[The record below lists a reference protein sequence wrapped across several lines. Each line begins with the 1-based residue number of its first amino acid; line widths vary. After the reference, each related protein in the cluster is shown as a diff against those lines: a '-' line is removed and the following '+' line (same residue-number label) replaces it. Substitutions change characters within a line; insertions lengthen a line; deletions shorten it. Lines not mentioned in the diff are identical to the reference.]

1 MKDQFGQKKAKFII
15 KNGEWLHKGNENR
28 YVLLLDSKIIG
39 YFGFIPTKLIVNDK
53 QINGIWWTDLIISH
67 EYRGRGYQTII
78 DNFVKSRSGIKLGF
92 CNNTAAKI
100 HSKHNWKVYTN
111 SKILLLPID
120 VNNIPVLKNN
130 YLIKYISKFIL
141 YMVKKSLH
149 KFKPRWSI
157 IDKTPKPGFYSKLF
171 LLSLNNSLVNI
182 DRNKKYLNWRYFNSP
197 YFGDYKFYFCDISEY
212 VKVALIA
219 RIMRGN
225 NGPQMRIVE
234 LFGTIRNRKA
244 VKDLIKTVVSD
255 AIKLGVVQITIMETN
270 LKLQSL
276 LFQCGFLLFR
286 RVNFVCQYN
295 DAEIRKSISRV
306 RLSFGDSDN
315 DFLD

>member
-1 MKDQFGQKKAKFII
+1 MILPQKYIF
-15 KNGEWLHKGNENR
+15 
-28 YVLLLDSKIIG
+28 
-39 YFGFIPTKLIVNDK
+39 
-53 QINGIWWTDLIISH
+53 
-67 EYRGRGYQTII
+67 
-78 DNFVKSRSGIKLGF
+78 
-92 CNNTAAKI
+92 
-100 HSKHNWKVYTN
+100 KHNWKVYTN
-111 SKILLLPID
+111 SKIMLLPID
-120 VNNIPVLKNN
+120 VNKIPVLKNN
-130 YLIKYISKFIL
+130 YLLKNLSKFIL
-141 YMVKKSLH
+141 FMLKKSLL

-157 IDKTPKPGFYSKLF
+157 LDKTPKPGFYSELS

-197 YFGDYKFYFCDISEY
+197 YFGDYKFYLCDMSEE

-225 NGPQMRIVE
+225 NGLQMRIVE
-234 LFGTIRNRKA
+234 LFGTIRNNKA

-255 AIKLGVVQITIMETN
+255 AIKLGVVQVTIMETS

-276 LFQCGFLLFR
+276 LFQCGFFLFR

-295 DAEIRKSISRV
+295 DPEIRKSISRI

-315 DFLD
+315 DF

>member
-28 YVLLLDSKIIG
+28 YVFLLDAKIIG

-53 QINGIWWTDLIISH
+53 QINGIWWTDLIISN
-67 EYRGRGYQTII
+67 EYRGQGYQTII
-78 DNFVKSRSGIKLGF
+78 DKFVKSRSDIKLGF
-92 CNNTAAKI
+92 CNDTAAKI
-100 HSKHNWKVYTN
+100 HFKHNWKVYTN
-111 SKILLLPID
+111 SKIMLFPINVD
-120 VNNIPVLKNN
+120 KIPVLKSN
-130 YLIKYISKFIL
+130 YLFKYIP
-141 YMVKKSLH
+141 KSISFMLKRSLL

-157 IDKTPKPGFYSKLF
+157 VDKTPKPDFYSKLS
-171 LLSLNNSLVNI
+171 LLSFSNSLVNI
-182 DRNKKYLNWRYFNSP
+182 DRNKKYLKWRYFNSP
-197 YFGDYKFYFCDISEY
+197 YSGDYKFYLCDMSED

-225 NGPQMRIVE
+225 NGLQMRIVE
-234 LFGTIRNRKA
+234 LFGTIRNNKA

-255 AIKLGVVQITIMETN
+255 AIKLGVVQVTMMESN
-270 LKLQSL
+270 LKLQYL
-276 LFQCGFLLFR
+276 LFQCGFFLFR

-295 DAEIRKSISRV
+295 DAEIMKSISRV